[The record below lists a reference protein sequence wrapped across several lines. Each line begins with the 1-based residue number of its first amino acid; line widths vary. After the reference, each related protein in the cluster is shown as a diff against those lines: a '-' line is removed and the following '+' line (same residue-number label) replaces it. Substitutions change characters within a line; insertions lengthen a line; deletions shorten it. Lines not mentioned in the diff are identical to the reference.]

1 MHTHTHTCT
10 GTCTHTQNH
19 GVAALREVAS
29 VLLPPLWPLSPDYTR
44 CCPATEATPGLVQK
58 DEENGR
64 PGQDGPWWQGPPPGG
79 VQAQRSRGT
88 AQALCW
94 GKKGVHF
101 LTQGGG
107 VHKEE
112 ERQRPPHWTDP
123 ARQRCFLN
131 TTGSDMET
139 GGAGMQAQLGGGG
152 AEEPLSRSQPRLP
165 RHKGQGDP
173 ASEQL
178 SGQAG

>member
-1 MHTHTHTCT
+1 M
-10 GTCTHTQNH
+10 
-19 GVAALREVAS
+19 
-29 VLLPPLWPLSPDYTR
+29 
-44 CCPATEATPGLVQK
+44 PGLVQK
-58 DEENGR
+58 DEESGR

-139 GGAGMQAQLGGGG
+139 GGAGMQAQLGWG
-152 AEEPLSRSQPRLP
+152 APRSPFHDHSPDSRDTRGREIQQVSSCLDRQADGQLCVEHLP
-165 RHKGQGDP
+165 R
-173 ASEQL
+173 
-178 SGQAG
+178 GQAPAVWDPSEAAHRGNMHSYVTTQMNVKWPLGCML